1 MIFDKLITDEEQ
13 VIQLVSESIERE
25 TGCLITYFNQH
36 CFNIYSSESD
46 YKNLID
52 KNFTTYIDG
61 TGLRI
66 ALRLCGYK
74 ISSTFNASDLNEKL
88 FNYFIDKNC
97 SAYLVGG
104 KIPENIITDENSNK
118 LKPAG
123 YLQGFFKPEEEESII
138 QKIIDNE
145 PDIIIVGMG
154 VPRQEQFSI
163 KLANKMKGA
172 RIICVGNFLEFYFG
186 TVKRIPKMFR
196 NSGFE
201 WIYRLISEPE
211 RLWKR
216 YLLGIPKF
224 FFLLIKKC
232 FSINKQQIQ

>member
-1 MIFDKLITDEEQ
+1 MIFDKLITDEKQ
-13 VIQLVSESIERE
+13 VIQLASESIEKDK
-25 TGCLITYFNQH
+25 GCLVTYFNQQ
-36 CFNIYSSESD
+36 CFNIYSSDND

-88 FNYFIDKNC
+88 FKFFFDKNC
-97 SAYLVGG
+97 SVYLVGG
-104 KIPENIITDENSNK
+104 KIPMNIITNENSNK
-118 LKPAG
+118 LKPTG
-123 YLQGFFKPEEEESII
+123 YLQGFFKPEEEEVII

-145 PDIIIVGMG
+145 PDVIIVGMG
-154 VPRQEQFSI
+154 VPRQELFSI
-163 KLANKMKGA
+163 KLANKMKEA

-186 TVKRIPKMFR
+186 TVKRVPKMFR
-196 NSGFE
+196 NKGVE
-201 WIYRLISEPE
+201 WIFRLILEPK

-216 YLLGIPKF
+216 YLFGIPKF
-224 FFLLIKKC
+224 FFLLLKEC
-232 FSINKQQIQ
+232 LSINKQQTQ